1 MLDTLLQ
8 ADIIALYKFIC
19 ARKRKVMEVQVKEL
33 IDKIKSDGVNVA
45 EAKAAEIVKNAEAKA
60 QEIEEKAKK
69 EAAQIIAKAKE
80 DALRSENSGKD
91 ALRQAGRDLVLN
103 LQSKITD
110 LFNVI
115 IKAEVASSMDE
126 KVLGEAITKLIGSW
140 NTDVSDLKILLS
152 KIDFGKAEAGL
163 KSKLAD
169 QIKKGLDIKPSDQ
182 LDAGFLVS
190 VKDGSAYHNFS
201 AEGIAEVLSEYLNP
215 RLSALLEEGVKG
227 KTGV

>member
-1 MLDTLLQ
+1 
-8 ADIIALYKFIC
+8 
-19 ARKRKVMEVQVKEL
+19 MEVQLKEL

-45 EAKAAEIVKNAEAKA
+45 ETKAAEIVKDAEAKA
-60 QEIEEKAKK
+60 QEIEERAKK

-103 LQSKITD
+103 LQQKITD

-126 KVLGEAITKLIGSW
+126 KILGEAIAKLIGSW

-152 KIDFGKAEAGL
+152 KTDFGKAEAGL
-163 KSKLAD
+163 KTKLAA
-169 QIKKGLDIKPSDQ
+169 QISKGLDIKPSDQ

-227 KTGV
+227 NTGA

>member
-1 MLDTLLQ
+1 
-8 ADIIALYKFIC
+8 
-19 ARKRKVMEVQVKEL
+19 MEVQVKEL